1 MQERKKT
8 TCNMKVLFLIFH
20 GFDPNNGISKKISYQ
35 LNAFKANGHEAH
47 LCYMDETISK
57 RRIVDDKIIV
67 DYGNGTLGKILK
79 RTEFSSVVEY
89 AVNYQI
95 DFVYIR
101 SNHNANPFTINMIKR
116 IKKAG
121 MKVVMEIPTYPY
133 DQEYFNKSMRRQLI
147 QDKIFRNKFAQ
158 QLDGIVTFSEEDFIF
173 GQKTI
178 KISNGIDFES
188 VRIKKESNHPKK
200 ELHLIGVAEIHRWH
214 GFDRIIRGLAE
225 YYSSPKELIVYFH
238 IVGYF
243 FSPVEKEEITRI
255 ITDNQL
261 EQYIILH
268 GKKHGEELDEIF
280 DKCDFGI
287 GSLGRHRVGIDDI
300 KTLKN
305 REYAAR
311 GIPFVYSE
319 TDTDFDKQPYVL
331 KMPADESAI
340 KIESIINFYHN
351 LSISPQQ
358 IRSSIEHLSWKNQ
371 INRVLEAV
379 YSSNSNSKRIRL
391 AYCIP
396 SLDHSGGMERVLT
409 TKANYLAEIL
419 NYDVNII
426 ITDDKGTKP
435 YFPLSEKI
443 NVIQLDI
450 NIDNLWQY
458 PTWKRLY
465 LYHKKMKEYKRKL
478 DICLCTLKPDITIS
492 LLRREINFLCDI
504 KDGSAKIGEI
514 HFGRYKYRE
523 ANFGFLP
530 NIANKWITNRWMAQL
545 DNKIKRLDRFV
556 VLTHE
561 DATYWKGLSNLMVI
575 PNPITIH
582 NEHSSDCTA
591 KRAIAVGR
599 YTYQKG
605 FDMLLFTWKEIYKKH
620 PDWRLHIYGSGNRDE
635 YIKLTKKLGIESA
648 VFCEGPVNNIEEKYL
663 NSSIFILSS
672 RFEGFGLVLAEAMSL
687 GLASVAFS
695 CPCGPKD
702 IISNNIDGLLCE
714 NGNTNELASK
724 ICKLIENNQLR
735 KDIGQKAATNIQRF
749 SLENIMH
756 QWDVLFEDIYKNRA
770 KGA

>member
-1 MQERKKT
+1 M
-8 TCNMKVLFLIFH
+8 NILFLIFH

-47 LCYMDETISK
+47 LCYMDETVSK
-57 RRIVDDKIIV
+57 RRIVDHEIIT
-67 DYGNGTLGKILK
+67 DYGNGTKGKILK
-79 RTEFSSVVEY
+79 RTEFGSIVDY
-89 AVNYQI
+89 AIDSKI

-101 SNHNANPFTINMIKR
+101 SNHNANPFTINMVKR
-116 IKKAG
+116 MKKAG

-147 QDKIFRNKFAQ
+147 QDKLFRNQFAK

-188 VRIKKESNHPKK
+188 VRIKKESNRPKN

-214 GFDRIIRGLAE
+214 GFDRLIRGLAD
-225 YYSSPKELIVYFH
+225 YYSSPKEIKVYFH

-243 FSPVEKEEITRI
+243 FSIVEEEEITSI
-255 ITDNQL
+255 ITDYQL

-340 KIESIINFYHN
+340 KIENIISFYQN
-351 LSISPQQ
+351 LSITPQQ
-358 IRSSIEHLSWKNQ
+358 IRNSIEHLSWKNQ
-371 INRVLEAV
+371 MKRVLETV
-379 YSSNSNSKRIRL
+379 YPSDNNSKRIRL

-409 TKANYLAEIL
+409 AKANYLADKM

-435 YFPLSEKI
+435 YFPLSDKI
-443 NVIQLDI
+443 NVIQLDV

-458 PTWKRLY
+458 PIWKRLY
-465 LYHKKMKEYKRKL
+465 LYQKKMKEYKRKL
-478 DICLCTLKPDITIS
+478 EICLNTLRPDITVS

-545 DNKIKRLDRFV
+545 DKKVKQLDKFV

-561 DATYWKGLSNLMVI
+561 DATYWEGLTNLMVI
-575 PNPITIH
+575 PNPITIK
-582 NEHSSDCTA
+582 NEHYSDCVA
-591 KRAIAVGR
+591 KIAIAVGR

-605 FDMLLFTWKEIYKKH
+605 FDILLSAWKMVYKKL
-620 PDWRLHIYGSGNRDE
+620 PDWQLYIYGGGNRDA
-635 YIKLTKKLGIESA
+635 YIDQVKKMGLESG
-648 VFCEGPVNNIEEKYL
+648 VHCEGPITNITEKYL
-663 NSSIFILSS
+663 ESSIFILSS
-672 RFEGFGLVLAEAMSL
+672 RFEGLPLVLMEAMSV
-687 GLASVAFS
+687 GLAPVAFA

-702 IISNNIDGLLCE
+702 IIKDGENGLLCK
-714 NGNTNELASK
+714 NGDTTELASK
-724 ICKLIENNQLR
+724 ICELIEDENLR
-735 KDIGQKAATNIQRF
+735 KVIGQNAANSIKKY
-749 SLENIMH
+749 SLDNIMH
-756 QWDVLFEDIYKNRA
+756 QWNDLFEEIYKTHA

>member
-1 MQERKKT
+1 
-8 TCNMKVLFLIFH
+8 MKVLFLIFH

-35 LNAFKANGHEAH
+35 LNAFKENGHEAH
-47 LCYMDETISK
+47 LCYMDETVSK
-57 RRIVDDKIIV
+57 RRIVDHEIII
-67 DYGNGTLGKILK
+67 DYGNGTKGKILK
-79 RTEFSSVVEY
+79 RIEFSSIVDY
-89 AVNYQI
+89 AI
-95 DFVYIR
+95 DSNIEFVYIR
-101 SNHNANPFTINMIKR
+101 SNHNANPFTINMVKR
-116 IKKAG
+116 MKKVG

-147 QDKIFRNKFAQ
+147 QDKLFRNQFAK

-188 VRIKKESNHPKK
+188 VRIKKESNHPKN

-214 GFDRIIRGLAE
+214 GFDRVIRGLAD
-225 YYSSPKELIVYFH
+225 YYSSPKELKVYFH

-243 FSPVEKEEITRI
+243 FSILEKEEITRI
-255 ITDNQL
+255 ITDNHL
-261 EQYIILH
+261 EQIIILH

-340 KIESIINFYHN
+340 KIENIISFYQS
-351 LSISPQQ
+351 LSITPQQ
-358 IRSSIEHLSWKNQ
+358 IRNSIEHLSWKNQ
-371 INRVLEAV
+371 MKRVLEAV
-379 YSSNSNSKRIRL
+379 YPSKNNSKRIRL

-409 TKANYLAEIL
+409 AKANYLADKL
-419 NYDVNII
+419 NYDVYII

-435 YFPLSEKI
+435 YFPLSDKI
-443 NVIQLDI
+443 NVIQLDV

-458 PTWKRLY
+458 PIWKRLY
-465 LYHKKMKEYKRKL
+465 LYQKKMKEYKRKL
-478 DICLCTLKPDITIS
+478 EICLNTLRPDITVS

-545 DNKIKRLDRFV
+545 DKKVKQLDKFV

-561 DATYWKGLSNLMVI
+561 DATYWKGLTNLMVI

-582 NEHSSDCTA
+582 NDHYSDCTA
-591 KRAIAVGR
+591 NNAIAIGR

-605 FDMLLFTWKEIYKKH
+605 FDRLLYAWKDVYKKH
-620 PDWRLHIYGSGNRDE
+620 PDWQLYIYGGGNKEAYIEQVKKMGLKSG
-635 YIKLTKKLGIESA
+635 
-648 VFCEGPVNNIEEKYL
+648 VHCEGPITNVTEKYL
-663 NSSIFILSS
+663 ESSIFILSS
-672 RFEGFGLVLAEAMSL
+672 RFEGLPLVLMEAMSV
-687 GLASVAFS
+687 GLAPVAFA

-702 IISNNIDGLLCE
+702 IINDGENGLLCD
-714 NGNTNELASK
+714 NGNTIELASK
-724 ICKLIENNQLR
+724 ICELIKDENLR
-735 KDIGQKAATNIQRF
+735 KAIGQNAANSIKKY
-749 SLENIMH
+749 SLDSIMNL
-756 QWDVLFEDIYKNRA
+756 WDTLFQEIYKTHA

>member
-1 MQERKKT
+1 M
-8 TCNMKVLFLIFH
+8 NILFLIFH

-47 LCYMDETISK
+47 LCYMDETVSK
-57 RRIVDDKIIV
+57 RRIVDHEIII
-67 DYGNGTLGKILK
+67 DYGNGTKSKILK
-79 RTEFSSVVEY
+79 RTEFRSIVDY
-89 AVNYQI
+89 AIDSKI

-101 SNHNANPFTINMIKR
+101 SNHNANPFTINMVKR
-116 IKKAG
+116 MKKAG

-147 QDKIFRNKFAQ
+147 QDKTFRNQFAK
-158 QLDGIVTFSEEDFIF
+158 QLDGIITFSEEDFIF

-188 VRIKKESNHPKK
+188 VRIKKESNHPKN

-214 GFDRIIRGLAE
+214 GFDRVIRGLAD
-225 YYSSPKELIVYFH
+225 YYSSPKEIKVYFH

-243 FSPVEKEEITRI
+243 FSIVEEEEITSI
-255 ITDNQL
+255 ITDYQL

-340 KIESIINFYHN
+340 KIENIISFYQN
-351 LSISPQQ
+351 LSITPQQ
-358 IRSSIEHLSWKNQ
+358 IRNSIEHLSWKNQ
-371 INRVLEAV
+371 MKRVLETV
-379 YSSNSNSKRIRL
+379 YPSDNNSKRIRL

-409 TKANYLAEIL
+409 AKANYLADKM

-435 YFPLSEKI
+435 YFPLSDKI
-443 NVIQLDI
+443 NVIQLDV

-458 PTWKRLY
+458 PIWKRLY
-465 LYHKKMKEYKRKL
+465 LYQKKMKEYKRKL
-478 DICLCTLKPDITIS
+478 EICLNTLRPDITVS

-545 DNKIKRLDRFV
+545 DKKVKQLDKFV

-561 DATYWKGLSNLMVI
+561 DATYWKGLTNLMVI
-575 PNPITIH
+575 PNPITIK
-582 NEHSSDCTA
+582 NDQYSDCTT

-605 FDMLLFTWKEIYKKH
+605 FDMLLSAWKDVYKKH
-620 PDWRLHIYGSGNRDE
+620 PDWQLYIYGGGNKEAYIEQVKKMGLESG
-635 YIKLTKKLGIESA
+635 
-648 VFCEGPVNNIEEKYL
+648 VHCEGPVTNVTEKYL
-663 NSSIFILSS
+663 ESSIFILSS
-672 RFEGFGLVLAEAMSL
+672 RFEGLPLVLMEAMSV
-687 GLASVAFS
+687 GLAPVAFA

-702 IISNNIDGLLCE
+702 IINDGENGLLCK
-714 NGNTNELASK
+714 NSDTTELASK
-724 ICKLIENNQLR
+724 ICELIEDENLR
-735 KDIGQKAATNIQRF
+735 KAIGQNAANSIKKY
-749 SLENIMH
+749 SLDSIMNV
-756 QWDVLFEDIYKNRA
+756 WDALFQEIYKTRA
-770 KGA
+770 KEA

>member
-1 MQERKKT
+1 
-8 TCNMKVLFLIFH
+8 MKVLFLIFH

-35 LNAFKANGHEAH
+35 LNAFKENGHEAH
-47 LCYMDETISK
+47 LCYMDETVSK
-57 RRIVDDKIIV
+57 RRIVDHEIII
-67 DYGNGTLGKILK
+67 DYGNGTKGKILK
-79 RTEFSSVVEY
+79 RIEFSSIVDY
-89 AVNYQI
+89 AI
-95 DFVYIR
+95 DSNIEFVYIR
-101 SNHNANPFTINMIKR
+101 SNHNANPFTINMVKR
-116 IKKAG
+116 MKKVG

-147 QDKIFRNKFAQ
+147 QDKLFRNQFAK

-188 VRIKKESNHPKK
+188 VRIKKESDHPKN

-214 GFDRIIRGLAE
+214 GFDRVIKGMAN
-225 YYSSPKELIVYFH
+225 YYSSPKELKVIFH

-243 FSPVEKEEITRI
+243 FSTVEKEEITRI
-255 ITDNQL
+255 ITDNHL

-331 KMPADESAI
+331 KMPANESAI
-340 KIESIINFYHN
+340 QIEGIISFYQN

-358 IRSSIEHLSWKNQ
+358 IRNSIEHLSWKNQ
-371 INRVLEAV
+371 MKRVLEAV
-379 YSSNSNSKRIRL
+379 YPSNNNSKRIRL

-409 TKANYLAEIL
+409 AKANYLADKL

-435 YFPLSEKI
+435 YFPLSDKI
-443 NVIQLDI
+443 NVIQLDV

-458 PTWKRLY
+458 PIGKRLY
-465 LYHKKMKEYKRKL
+465 LYQKKMKEYKRKL
-478 DICLCTLKPDITIS
+478 EICLCTLKPDITIS

-530 NIANKWITNRWMAQL
+530 NIINNYITNRWMAQL
-545 DNKIKRLDRFV
+545 DKKVKQLDRFV

-561 DATYWKGLSNLMVI
+561 DATYWEGLTNLIVI
-575 PNPITIH
+575 PNPITIK
-582 NEHSSDCTA
+582 NEQYSDCTT

-605 FDMLLFTWKEIYKKH
+605 FDILLSAWKDVYKMH
-620 PDWRLHIYGSGNRDE
+620 PDWQLYIYGGGNKE
-635 YIKLTKKLGIESA
+635 AYIKQVKKMGLKSG
-648 VFCEGPVNNIEEKYL
+648 VHCEGPITNVTEKYL
-663 NSSIFILSS
+663 ESSIFILSS
-672 RFEGFGLVLAEAMSL
+672 RFEGLPLVLMEAMSV
-687 GLASVAFS
+687 GLAPVAFA

-702 IISNNIDGLLCE
+702 IINDGENGLLCD
-714 NGNTNELASK
+714 NGNTIELASK
-724 ICKLIENNQLR
+724 ICELIKDENLR
-735 KDIGQKAATNIQRF
+735 KAIGQNAANSIKKY
-749 SLENIMH
+749 SLDSIMNL
-756 QWDVLFEDIYKNRA
+756 WDTLFQEIYKTHA

>member
-1 MQERKKT
+1 M
-8 TCNMKVLFLIFH
+8 NILFLIFH

-47 LCYMDETISK
+47 LCYMDETVSK
-57 RRIVDDKIIV
+57 RRIVDHEIII
-67 DYGNGTLGKILK
+67 DYGNGTKGKILK
-79 RTEFSSVVEY
+79 RTEFGSIVDY
-89 AVNYQI
+89 AIDSKI

-101 SNHNANPFTINMIKR
+101 SNHNANPFTINMVKR
-116 IKKAG
+116 MKKAG

-147 QDKIFRNKFAQ
+147 QDKLFRNQFAK
-158 QLDGIVTFSEEDFIF
+158 QLDGIITFSEEDFIF

-188 VRIKKESNHPKK
+188 VRIKKESNHPKN

-214 GFDRIIRGLAE
+214 GFDRLIRGLAD
-225 YYSSPKELIVYFH
+225 YYSSPKEIKVYFH

-243 FSPVEKEEITRI
+243 FSIVEEEEITSI
-255 ITDNQL
+255 ITDYQL

-340 KIESIINFYHN
+340 KIENIISFYQS
-351 LSISPQQ
+351 LSITPQQ
-358 IRSSIEHLSWKNQ
+358 IRNSIEHLSWKNQ
-371 INRVLEAV
+371 MKRVLEAV
-379 YSSNSNSKRIRL
+379 YPSKNNSKRIRL

-396 SLDHSGGMERVLT
+396 SLDHSGGMERVLIA
-409 TKANYLAEIL
+409 KANYLAEKL

-435 YFPLSEKI
+435 YFPLSDKI
-443 NVIQLDI
+443 NVIQLDV

-458 PTWKRLY
+458 PIWKRLY
-465 LYHKKMKEYKRKL
+465 LYQKKMKEYKRKL
-478 DICLCTLKPDITIS
+478 EICLNTLRPDITVS

-545 DNKIKRLDRFV
+545 DKKVKQLDKFV

-561 DATYWKGLSNLMVI
+561 DATYWKGLTNLMVI
-575 PNPITIH
+575 PNPITIK
-582 NEHSSDCTA
+582 NEHYSDCVA
-591 KRAIAVGR
+591 KIAIAVGR

-605 FDMLLFTWKEIYKKH
+605 FDILLSAWKMVYKKL
-620 PDWRLHIYGSGNRDE
+620 PDWQLYIYGGGNRDA
-635 YIKLTKKLGIESA
+635 YIDQVKKMGLESG
-648 VFCEGPVNNIEEKYL
+648 VHCEGPITNITEKYL
-663 NSSIFILSS
+663 ESSIFILSS
-672 RFEGFGLVLAEAMSL
+672 RFEGLPLVLMEAMSV
-687 GLASVAFS
+687 GLAPVAFA

-702 IISNNIDGLLCE
+702 IIKDGENGLLCK
-714 NGNTNELASK
+714 NGDTTELASK
-724 ICKLIENNQLR
+724 ICELIEDENLR
-735 KDIGQKAATNIQRF
+735 KVIGQNAANSIKKY
-749 SLENIMH
+749 SLDNIMH
-756 QWDVLFEDIYKNRA
+756 QWNDLFEEIYKTHA

>member
-1 MQERKKT
+1 M
-8 TCNMKVLFLIFH
+8 NILFLIFH

-35 LNAFKANGHEAH
+35 LNAFRANGHETH

-57 RRIVDDKIIV
+57 RRIVDHEIII
-67 DYGNGTLGKILK
+67 DYGNGTKGKILK
-79 RTEFSSVVEY
+79 RTEFGSIVDY
-89 AVNYQI
+89 AIDSKI

-101 SNHNANPFTINMIKR
+101 SNHNANPFTINMVKR
-116 IKKAG
+116 MKKAG

-147 QDKIFRNKFAQ
+147 QDKLFRNLFAK

-188 VRIKKESNHPKK
+188 VRIKKESNHLKN

-214 GFDRIIRGLAE
+214 GFDRVIRGLAD
-225 YYSSPKELIVYFH
+225 YYSSPKELKVYFH
-238 IVGYF
+238 IVGDF
-243 FSPVEKEEITRI
+243 FSIVEKEEITRI
-255 ITDNQL
+255 ITDNHL
-261 EQYIILH
+261 EQIIILH

-340 KIESIINFYHN
+340 KIENIISFYQS
-351 LSISPQQ
+351 LSITPQQ
-358 IRSSIEHLSWKNQ
+358 IRNSIEHLSWKNQ
-371 INRVLEAV
+371 MKRVLEAV
-379 YSSNSNSKRIRL
+379 YPSKNNSKRIRL

-409 TKANYLAEIL
+409 AKANYLADKL
-419 NYDVNII
+419 NYDVYII

-435 YFPLSEKI
+435 YFPLSDKI
-443 NVIQLDI
+443 NVIQLDV

-458 PTWKRLY
+458 PIWKRLY
-465 LYHKKMKEYKRKL
+465 LFQKKMKEYKRKL
-478 DICLCTLKPDITIS
+478 EICLNTLRPDITVS

-545 DNKIKRLDRFV
+545 DKKVKQLDRFV

-561 DATYWKGLSNLMVI
+561 DATYWEGLTNLMVI
-575 PNPITIH
+575 PNPITINNDH
-582 NEHSSDCTA
+582 YSDCTA
-591 KRAIAVGR
+591 KNAIAIGR

-605 FDMLLFTWKEIYKKH
+605 FDRLLYAWKDVYKKH
-620 PDWRLHIYGSGNRDE
+620 PDWQLYIYGGGNKEAYIEQVKKMGLKSG
-635 YIKLTKKLGIESA
+635 
-648 VFCEGPVNNIEEKYL
+648 VHCEGPITNVTEKYL
-663 NSSIFILSS
+663 ESSIFILSS
-672 RFEGFGLVLAEAMSL
+672 RFEGLPLVLMEAMSV
-687 GLASVAFS
+687 GLAPVAFA

-702 IISNNIDGLLCE
+702 IIKDGENGLLCK
-714 NGNTNELASK
+714 NGDTTELASK
-724 ICKLIENNQLR
+724 ICELIEDENLR
-735 KDIGQKAATNIQRF
+735 KVIGQNAANSIKKY
-749 SLENIMH
+749 SLDNIMH
-756 QWDVLFEDIYKNRA
+756 QWNDLFEEIYKTHA

>member
-1 MQERKKT
+1 
-8 TCNMKVLFLIFH
+8 MKVLFLIFH

-47 LCYMDETISK
+47 LCYMDETVSK
-57 RRIVDDKIIV
+57 RRIVDGQIIV
-67 DYGNGTLGKILK
+67 DYGNGTKGKILK
-79 RTEFSSVVEY
+79 RIEFSSIVDY
-89 AVNYQI
+89 AI
-95 DFVYIR
+95 DSNIEFVYIR
-101 SNHNANPFTINMIKR
+101 SNHNANPFTINMVKR
-116 IKKAG
+116 MKKVG

-147 QDKIFRNKFAQ
+147 QDKLFRNQFAK

-188 VRIKKESNHPKK
+188 VRIKKESDHPKN

-214 GFDRIIRGLAE
+214 GFDRVIKGMAN
-225 YYSSPKELIVYFH
+225 YYSSPKELKVFFH

-243 FSPVEKEEITRI
+243 FSTVEKEEITRI
-255 ITDNQL
+255 ITDNHL
-261 EQYIILH
+261 KQYIILH

-331 KMPADESAI
+331 KMPANESAI
-340 KIESIINFYHN
+340 QIEGIISFYQN

-358 IRSSIEHLSWKNQ
+358 IRNSIEHLSWKNQ
-371 INRVLEAV
+371 MKRVLEAV
-379 YSSNSNSKRIRL
+379 YPSNNNSKRIRL

-396 SLDHSGGMERVLT
+396 SLDYSGGMERVLT
-409 TKANYLAEIL
+409 AKANYLADKL

-435 YFPLSEKI
+435 YFPLSDKI
-443 NVIQLDI
+443 NVIQLDV

-458 PTWKRLY
+458 PIGKRLY
-465 LYHKKMKEYKRKL
+465 LYQKKMKEYKRKL
-478 DICLCTLKPDITIS
+478 EICLCTLKPDITIS

-530 NIANKWITNRWMAQL
+530 NIINNYITNRWMAQL
-545 DNKIKRLDRFV
+545 DKKVKQLDRFV

-561 DATYWKGLSNLMVI
+561 DATYWEGLTNLIVI
-575 PNPITIH
+575 PNPITIK
-582 NEHSSDCTA
+582 NEQYSDCTT

-605 FDMLLFTWKEIYKKH
+605 FDILLSAWKDVYKKH
-620 PDWRLHIYGSGNRDE
+620 PDWQLYIYGGGNKE
-635 YIKLTKKLGIESA
+635 AYIKQVKKMGLKSG
-648 VFCEGPVNNIEEKYL
+648 VHCEGPITNVTEKYL
-663 NSSIFILSS
+663 ESSIFILSS
-672 RFEGFGLVLAEAMSL
+672 RFEGLPLVLMEAMSV
-687 GLASVAFS
+687 GLAPVAFA

-702 IISNNIDGLLCE
+702 IINDGENGLLCK
-714 NGNTNELASK
+714 NGDTTELASK
-724 ICKLIENNQLR
+724 VCELIEDENLR
-735 KDIGQKAATNIQRF
+735 KVIGQNAANSIKKY
-749 SLENIMH
+749 SLDNIMH
-756 QWDVLFEDIYKNRA
+756 QWNDLFEEIYKTHA

>member
-1 MQERKKT
+1 
-8 TCNMKVLFLIFH
+8 MKVLFLIFH

-35 LNAFKANGHEAH
+35 LKALKENGHEVH
-47 LCYMDETISK
+47 LCYMDETVSK
-57 RRIVDDKIIV
+57 RRIVDDNTIV
-67 DYGNGTLGKILK
+67 DYGNGTKGKILK
-79 RTEFSSVVEY
+79 RTEFSSVVDF
-89 AVNYQI
+89 AINSKI

-101 SNHNANPFTINMIKR
+101 SNHNANPFTIIMVKR
-116 IKKAG
+116 MKQAG

-147 QDKIFRNKFAQ
+147 QDKLFRNQFAK

-188 VRIKKESNHPKK
+188 VRIKKESNHKK
-200 ELHLIGVAEIHRWH
+200 NELHLIGVAEIHRWH
-214 GFDRIIRGLAE
+214 GFDRVIKGMAN
-225 YYSSPKELIVYFH
+225 YYSSPKELKVFFH

-243 FSPVEKEEITRI
+243 FSTVEKEEITRI
-255 ITDNQL
+255 ITDNHL

-331 KMPADESAI
+331 KMPANESAI
-340 KIESIINFYHN
+340 QIEGIISFYQN

-358 IRSSIEHLSWKNQ
+358 IRNSIEHLSWKNQ
-371 INRVLEAV
+371 MKRVFEAV
-379 YSSNSNSKRIRL
+379 YSPNSNSKKIRL

-409 TKANYLAEIL
+409 AKANYLAEKL

-435 YFPLSEKI
+435 YFPLSDKI

-465 LYHKKMKEYKRKL
+465 LYNKKIKEYKRKL
-478 DICLCTLKPDITIS
+478 EICLNSLRPDITIS

-523 ANFGFLP
+523 AHFGFLP

-545 DNKIKRLDRFV
+545 DNKVKQLDKFV

-561 DATYWKGLSNLMVI
+561 DATYWKGLDNLIII

-582 NEHSSDCTA
+582 NEQYSDCTA
-591 KRAIAVGR
+591 QKAIAVGR

-605 FDMLLFTWKEIYKKH
+605 FDLLVSAWKEVYKKY
-620 PDWRLHIYGSGNRDE
+620 PNWQLNIYGSGNRE
-635 YIKLTKKLGIESA
+635 AYKQLVNKMGLES
-648 VFCEGPVNNIEEKYL
+648 VVNCEDPVTNVTEKYL
-663 NSSIFILSS
+663 ESSIFILSS
-672 RFEGFGLVLAEAMSL
+672 RFEGLPLVLMEAMST
-687 GLASVAFS
+687 GLAPVAFA

-702 IISNNIDGLLCE
+702 IIKNGDNGLLCD
-714 NGNTNELASK
+714 NGNTTELASK
-724 ICKLIENNQLR
+724 ICKLIEDENLR
-735 KDIGQKAATNIQRF
+735 KRIGQNAVNSIKKY

-756 QWDVLFEDIYKNRA
+756 QWNDLFVKIYKTHA
-770 KGA
+770 KEA

>member
-1 MQERKKT
+1 M
-8 TCNMKVLFLIFH
+8 NILFLIFH

-47 LCYMDETISK
+47 LCYMDETVSK
-57 RRIVDDKIIV
+57 RRIVDHEIII
-67 DYGNGTLGKILK
+67 DYGNGTKGKILK
-79 RTEFSSVVEY
+79 RTEFGSIVDY
-89 AVNYQI
+89 AIDSKI

-101 SNHNANPFTINMIKR
+101 SNHNANPFTINMVKR
-116 IKKAG
+116 MKKAG

-147 QDKIFRNKFAQ
+147 QDKTFRNQFAK
-158 QLDGIVTFSEEDFIF
+158 QLDGIITFSEEDFIF

-188 VRIKKESNHPKK
+188 VRIKKESNHPKN

-214 GFDRIIRGLAE
+214 GFDRLIRGLAD
-225 YYSSPKELIVYFH
+225 YYSSPKEIKVYFH

-243 FSPVEKEEITRI
+243 FSIVEEEEITSI
-255 ITDNQL
+255 ITDYQL

-340 KIESIINFYHN
+340 KIENIISFYQN
-351 LSISPQQ
+351 LSITPQQ
-358 IRSSIEHLSWKNQ
+358 IRNSIEHLSWKNQ
-371 INRVLEAV
+371 MKRVLETV
-379 YSSNSNSKRIRL
+379 YPSDNNSKRIRL

-409 TKANYLAEIL
+409 AKANYLADKM

-435 YFPLSEKI
+435 YFPLSDKI
-443 NVIQLDI
+443 NVIQLDV

-458 PTWKRLY
+458 PIWKRLY
-465 LYHKKMKEYKRKL
+465 LYQKKMKEYKRKL
-478 DICLCTLKPDITIS
+478 EICLNTLRPDITVS

-545 DNKIKRLDRFV
+545 DKKVKQLDKFV

-561 DATYWKGLSNLMVI
+561 DATYWKGLTNLMVI
-575 PNPITIH
+575 PNPITIK
-582 NEHSSDCTA
+582 NEHYSDCVA
-591 KRAIAVGR
+591 KIAIAVGR

-605 FDMLLFTWKEIYKKH
+605 FDILLSAWKMVYKKL
-620 PDWRLHIYGSGNRDE
+620 PDWQLYIYGGGNRDA
-635 YIKLTKKLGIESA
+635 YIDQVKKMGLESG
-648 VFCEGPVNNIEEKYL
+648 VHCEGPITNITEKYL
-663 NSSIFILSS
+663 ESSIFILSS
-672 RFEGFGLVLAEAMSL
+672 RFEGLPLVLMEAMSV
-687 GLASVAFS
+687 GLAPVAFA

-702 IISNNIDGLLCE
+702 IIKDGENGLLCK
-714 NGNTNELASK
+714 NGDTTELASK
-724 ICKLIENNQLR
+724 ICKLIEDENLR
-735 KDIGQKAATNIQRF
+735 KVIGQNAANSIKKY
-749 SLENIMH
+749 SLDNIMH
-756 QWDVLFEDIYKNRA
+756 QWNDLFEEIYKTHA

>member
-1 MQERKKT
+1 
-8 TCNMKVLFLIFH
+8 MKILFLIFH
-20 GFDPNNGISKKISYQ
+20 GFNPNNGISKKISYQ

-47 LCYMDETISK
+47 LCFMDESISK
-57 RRIVDDKIIV
+57 RRIVDDHIII
-67 DYGNGTLGKILK
+67 DYGNGTKGKILK
-79 RTEFSSVVEY
+79 RTEFGSIVDY
-89 AVNYQI
+89 AIKNSI
-95 DFVYIR
+95 EFVYIR
-101 SNHNANPFTINMIKR
+101 SNHNANPFTINMVKR
-116 IKKAG
+116 MKKAE

-147 QDKIFRNKFAQ
+147 QDKLFRNQFAKH
-158 QLDGIVTFSEEDFIF
+158 LDGIVTFTEEDFIF
-173 GQKTI
+173 EQKTI
-178 KISNGIDFES
+178 RISNGIDFDS
-188 VRIKKESNHPKK
+188 VRLKRTSNHPDN

-214 GFDRIIRGLAE
+214 GFDRVIQGLAD
-225 YYSSPKELIVYFH
+225 YYSSPKELKVYFH

-243 FSPVEKEEITRI
+243 FSSVEKEEITHSI
-255 ITDNQL
+255 SDNHL
-261 EQYIILH
+261 EPYIILH

-319 TDTDFDKQPYVL
+319 TDSDFDKQPYVL

-340 KIESIINFYHN
+340 NIETIISFYHHMP
-351 LSISPQQ
+351 ITAKQ
-358 IRSSIEHLSWKNQ
+358 IRESIEHLSWKNQ
-371 INRVLEAV
+371 MRRVLEEV
-379 YSSNSNSKRIRL
+379 YPSNRDSNKIRL

-409 TKANYLAEIL
+409 TKANYLAEKM

-426 ITDDKGTKP
+426 VTDDKGTKP

-443 NVIQLDI
+443 RIIQLDV

-458 PTWKRLY
+458 PLWKRLY
-465 LYHKKMKEYKRKL
+465 LYQKKMKEYKRKL
-478 DICLCTLKPDITIS
+478 EICLNTLRPDITVS

-545 DNKIKRLDRFV
+545 DKKVKQLDKFV

-561 DATYWKGLSNLMVI
+561 DATYWKGLTNLMVI
-575 PNPITIH
+575 PNPITIK
-582 NEHSSDCTA
+582 NEHYSDCVA
-591 KRAIAVGR
+591 KIAIAVGR

-605 FDMLLFTWKEIYKKH
+605 FDILLSAWKMVYKKL
-620 PDWRLHIYGSGNRDE
+620 PDWQLYIYGGGNRDA
-635 YIKLTKKLGIESA
+635 YIDQVKKMGLESG
-648 VFCEGPVNNIEEKYL
+648 VHCEGPITNITEKYL
-663 NSSIFILSS
+663 ESSIFILSS
-672 RFEGFGLVLAEAMSL
+672 RFEGLPLVLMEAMSV
-687 GLASVAFS
+687 GLAPVAFA

-702 IISNNIDGLLCE
+702 IIKDGENGLLCK
-714 NGNTNELASK
+714 NGDTTELASK
-724 ICKLIENNQLR
+724 ICELIEDENLR
-735 KDIGQKAATNIQRF
+735 KVIGQNAANSIKKY
-749 SLENIMH
+749 SLDNIMH
-756 QWDVLFEDIYKNRA
+756 QWNDLFEEIYKTHA